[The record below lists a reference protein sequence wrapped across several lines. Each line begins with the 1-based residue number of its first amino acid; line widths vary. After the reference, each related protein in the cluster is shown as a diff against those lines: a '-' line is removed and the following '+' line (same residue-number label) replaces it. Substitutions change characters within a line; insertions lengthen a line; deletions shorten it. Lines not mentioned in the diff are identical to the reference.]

1 MIFYAKEYEHTPV
14 SLLAE
19 MPFIFL
25 GMLQDATVVTTFPDI
40 SYLWIYISQS
50 PLQNKKRLDLHC
62 VVLAGRC
69 ARNRDRSAV
78 KRVSRCYWLP
88 VVRENN

>member
-50 PLQNKKRLDLHC
+50 PLQNKKGSICIVLC
-62 VVLAGRC
+62 SLAGVPETET
-69 ARNRDRSAV
+69 DQQ
-78 KRVSRCYWLP
+78 
-88 VVRENN
+88 

>member
-50 PLQNKKRLDLHC
+50 PLQNKKKARFALC
-62 VVLAGRC
+62 C
-69 ARNRDRSAV
+69 ARWQVCQKQRQIS
-78 KRVSRCYWLP
+78 S
-88 VVRENN
+88 ETGQ

>member
-50 PLQNKKRLDLHC
+50 PLQNKKKGSICIVLC
-62 VVLAGRC
+62 SLAGVPETET
-69 ARNRDRSAV
+69 DQQ
-78 KRVSRCYWLP
+78 
-88 VVRENN
+88 